1 MKKNQSIKNINIML
15 IIKIKLPLKRRF
27 PPTRKKGCVGM
38 LNMIQGFQKK
48 NARTLKIKK
57 RNIFIFKKIYNIV
70 KYKR

>member
-48 NARTLKIKK
+48 RTYLKDKK
-57 RNIFIFKKIYNIV
+57 T
-70 KYKR
+70 